1 MRRTWLGAQPVA
13 QLAQRSLIPSA
24 ALPCLPTAFVFSP
37 SVSTVLLHPPNPPAA
52 FQWDDFAAK
61 NNAELNDNLGN
72 FINRTLKF
80 IWAR

>member
-1 MRRTWLGAQPVA
+1 VQPSSGTTL
-13 QLAQRSLIPSA
+13 QPST
-24 ALPCLPTAFVFSP
+24 LRFVTP
-37 SVSTVLLHPPNPPAA
+37 SVSPAFPDAA

-80 IWAR
+80 IYAR

>member
-1 MRRTWLGAQPVA
+1 MHTPHTLLSRPAP
-13 QLAQRSLIPSA
+13 PH
-24 ALPCLPTAFVFSP
+24 PTD
-37 SVSTVLLHPPNPPAA
+37 AA

-80 IWAR
+80 IAAR

>member
-1 MRRTWLGAQPVA
+1 MRHTWLGAQPVA
-13 QLAQRSLIPSA
+13 QLARRSLLPSA
-24 ALPCLPTAFVFSP
+24 ALPCLPTAFVFAT
-37 SVSTVLLHPPNPPAA
+37 SVSTVPLHVLNPFAA